1 MHLAHNRHSI
11 KNFAKGMKN
20 TRMSEEEMAKDTFE
34 PGLKRMIKIWTGRN
48 ERASVLKMR
57 ATVAQRQKNEG
68 TVSRMTRSL
77 VQKGNAINGGTR
89 KVSI

>member
-1 MHLAHNRHSI
+1 
-11 KNFAKGMKN
+11 
-20 TRMSEEEMAKDTFE
+20 MAKDTFE

-48 ERASVLKMR
+48 GRASVLKMR
-57 ATVAQRQKNEG
+57 VTVAQRQKNEV

-77 VQKGNAINGGTR
+77 VQKENAIGGGTG

>member
-1 MHLAHNRHSI
+1 
-11 KNFAKGMKN
+11 
-20 TRMSEEEMAKDTFE
+20 MAKDTFE

-57 ATVAQRQKNEG
+57 VTGTQQQKNEG
-68 TVSRMTRSL
+68 TISRMTRSL
-77 VQKGNAINGGTR
+77 VQKGNAIGGGTG